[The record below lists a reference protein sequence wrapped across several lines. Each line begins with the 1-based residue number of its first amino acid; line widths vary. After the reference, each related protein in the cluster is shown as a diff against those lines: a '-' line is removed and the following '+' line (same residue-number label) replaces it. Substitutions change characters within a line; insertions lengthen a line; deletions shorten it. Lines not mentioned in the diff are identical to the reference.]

1 VSATYAVVDSGTTR
15 TRVRVWQGGA
25 VTWTG
30 DREAGARDTAIEG
43 HTGRIRA
50 ALRELLAEARSATG
64 ATPRAAICSGMIT
77 SNLGLHE
84 VPHLPAPA
92 GPDELAAGIVE
103 VRFDDVADV
112 PFAFVPGVK
121 TPPAARDVAGLE
133 TGDVLRGE
141 EAEVVGLR
149 DRLGIATA
157 ATYLH
162 FGSHHKAVEVDAD
175 GRITAS
181 RTAITG
187 ELLAAITEHTI
198 LKSSTVPLAGLDPDP
213 AAVTAGAR
221 AAREHGVGRA
231 AFLVRVGEHLAGI
244 PREHMTAYL
253 IGALAALDLPLLAG
267 GDTAAPIV
275 LYGHGVFPGVLT
287 QLLAD
292 GTRPIVRVDGATADL
307 AAVVGAV
314 ALYERRAGGSA

>member
-103 VRFDDVADV
+103 VRFDDAADV